1 MVYLRTVEVLM
12 TKIFQKDFPLCVSI
26 FKHTPV
32 SNYLKLMYSAIN
44 AASEEP
50 GNRAADHFC
59 EQITQYLC
67 SLGVQMH
74 EEHIQTFTDLCRLF
88 LSQCHSLASDWTQME
103 VK

>member
-67 SLGVQMH
+67 SLGIQMH
-74 EEHIQTFTDLCRLF
+74 EEHIQMFTDLCRLF